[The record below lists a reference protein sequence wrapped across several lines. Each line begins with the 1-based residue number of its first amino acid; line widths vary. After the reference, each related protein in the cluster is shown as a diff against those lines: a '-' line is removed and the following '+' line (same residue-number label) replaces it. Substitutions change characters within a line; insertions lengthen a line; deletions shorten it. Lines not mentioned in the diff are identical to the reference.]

1 MAEFTGVEDGRDEK
15 PSILNS
21 KKIAK
26 MDILVLQSWQA
37 ELMIGSRQNLTSI
50 GLPLRPA
57 PPSSAWA
64 IISMIRVFR

>member
-15 PSILNS
+15 TINLKLKENR
-21 KKIAK
+21 K

-50 GLPLRPA
+50 GLP
-57 PPSSAWA
+57 
-64 IISMIRVFR
+64 